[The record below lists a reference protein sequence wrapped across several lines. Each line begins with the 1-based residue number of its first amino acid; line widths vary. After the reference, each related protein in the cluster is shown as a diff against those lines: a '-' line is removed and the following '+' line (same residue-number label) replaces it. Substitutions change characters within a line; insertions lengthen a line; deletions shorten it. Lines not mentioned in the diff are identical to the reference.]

1 MIANDRDLVLKSAA
15 LARAAPR
22 EWSEFLA
29 AMQGYTDRT
38 VKELVASPPEILQVN
53 QGRLRMLGTLLDT
66 LVECKQAADKF
77 RK

>member
-1 MIANDRDLVLKSAA
+1 MIVNDKDLILKSAA
-15 LARAAPR
+15 LARAAPG

-29 AMQGYTDRT
+29 ALQGYTDRT

-66 LVECKQAADKF
+66 LAECKQAADKF
-77 RK
+77 KR